1 MKERWVPA
9 YALPMSA
16 DEPKPIVAMTQVPGY
31 APAQLDESVARLL
44 EASGLALA
52 TGAHVLV
59 KPNLV
64 AARGARHSTT
74 HPEVVRA
81 VCAYLLD
88 CGARVTV
95 ADSPAFGPAS
105 QVARASG
112 LADALAGLGLKVAG
126 MTRPV
131 PLPLTRGGHI
141 GISRDALEAQAI
153 INLPKLK
160 VHCQM
165 VMTGAVKNLFGCV
178 VGFRKAVAH
187 HTMGDDPRTFTSML
201 MDVYAALPRTH
212 HLMDG
217 VEALHRDGP
226 TGGDP
231 FRLGLLAASDNGVA
245 LDTAA
250 YTVLGLEPGQVPL
263 WQEAVTRNMGGAD
276 PHGLAYPLDTPERFD
291 ATGFAMAPES
301 PIKFEP
307 VRLLKGRVRSL
318 LKHFT
323 KS

>member
-1 MKERWVPA
+1 MVV
-9 YALPMSA
+9 MTHVA
-16 DEPKPIVAMTQVPGY
+16 DY
-31 APAQLDESVARLL
+31 APARLRDAAAL
-44 EASGLALA
+44 LLQSSGLGLSP
-52 TGAHVLV
+52 GQRILV

-64 AARGARHSTT
+64 AARGSRHCTT

-88 CGARVTV
+88 CGARVSV
-95 ADSPAFGPAS
+95 ADSPAFGPAA

-112 LADALAGLGLKVAG
+112 LADALAGLGLKV
-126 MTRPV
+126 TTLSRPA
-131 PLPLTRGGHI
+131 PIPLTRGGSI
-141 GISRDALEAQAI
+141 GLSRDALEADAI
-153 INLPKLK
+153 LNLPKLK

-165 VMTGAVKNLFGCV
+165 VMSGAVKNLFGCV

-187 HTMGDDPRTFTSML
+187 HTMGDDCGIFTAML

-217 VEALHRDGP
+217 VQALHRDGP

-231 FRLGLLAASDNGVA
+231 FPLGLLAASASGVA

-250 YTVLGLEPGQVPL
+250 YAILGLAPGQVPL
-263 WQEAVTRNMGGAD
+263 WREAVARDMAGAD
-276 PHGLAYPLDTPERFD
+276 PLGLTYPLDTPERFD
-291 ATGFAMAPES
+291 PTGFVMAPAS
-301 PIKFEP
+301 PLKFEP
-307 VRLLKGRVRSL
+307 LRLLKGRVRSL

>member
-1 MKERWVPA
+1 
-9 YALPMSA
+9 MSA
-16 DEPKPIVAMTQVPGY
+16 ETPKAAVAMTHVPDY
-31 APAQLDESVARLL
+31 DPARLDTAVARLL
-44 EASGLALA
+44 ETSGLTLA
-52 TGAHVLV
+52 PGTRVLV

-64 AARGARHSTT
+64 AARNARHCTT

-81 VCAYLLD
+81 ACAYLLD

-112 LADALAGLGLKVAG
+112 LAEALAGLGLRVAG
-126 MTRPV
+126 LGRPA
-131 PLPLTRGGHI
+131 PLALTRGGTI
-141 GISRDALEAQAI
+141 GLSRDALEAEAI
-153 INLPKLK
+153 LNLPKLK

-165 VMTGAVKNLFGCV
+165 VMSGAVKNLFGCV
-178 VGFRKAVAH
+178 VGFRKAFAH
-187 HTMGDDPRTFTSML
+187 HHLGADRDIFTAML

-217 VEALHRDGP
+217 VHALHRDGP

-231 FRLGLLAASDNGVA
+231 FRLGLLAASASGVA

-250 YTVLGLEPGQVPL
+250 YAVLGLAPGHVPL
-263 WQEAVTRNMGGAD
+263 WQEAVARNMAGAD
-276 PHGLAYPLDTPERFD
+276 PRGLVYPLDAPDRFD
-291 ATGFAMAPES
+291 AAGFMLSPARALQFAPL
-301 PIKFEP
+301 
-307 VRLLKGRVRSL
+307 RLLRGRVRSL

-323 KS
+323 NS

>member
-1 MKERWVPA
+1 
-9 YALPMSA
+9 MSA
-16 DEPKPIVAMTQVPGY
+16 NVPEPIVSMTRVPDY
-31 APAQLDESVARLL
+31 TPARLDQGVARLL
-44 EASGLALA
+44 ETSGLSLA
-52 TGAHVLV
+52 PGTRVLV

-64 AARGARHSTT
+64 AARNARHSTT

-88 CGARVTV
+88 HGARVTV
-95 ADSPAFGPAS
+95 ADSPAFGPAA

-112 LADALAGLGLKVAG
+112 LADALAGLGLEVSG
-126 MTRPV
+126 MARPV
-131 PLPLTRGGHI
+131 PLALSRGGSI
-141 GISRDALEAQAI
+141 GISRDALEADAI
-153 INLPKLK
+153 VNLPKLK

-165 VMTGAVKNLFGCV
+165 VMSGAVKNLFGCV

-187 HTMGDDPRTFTSML
+187 HTLGDNREVFTAML

-231 FRLGLLAASDNGVA
+231 FRLGLLAAADNGVA

-250 YTVLGLEPGQVPL
+250 YSVLGLKPDQVPL
-263 WQEAVTRNMGGAD
+263 WQEAIARDMAGAD
-276 PHGLAYPLDTPERFD
+276 PREVTYPLDTPDLFD
-291 ATGFAMAPES
+291 PTGFVMAPERAL
-301 PIKFEP
+301 KFEP
-307 VRLLKGRVRSL
+307 VRLLQGRVRSL